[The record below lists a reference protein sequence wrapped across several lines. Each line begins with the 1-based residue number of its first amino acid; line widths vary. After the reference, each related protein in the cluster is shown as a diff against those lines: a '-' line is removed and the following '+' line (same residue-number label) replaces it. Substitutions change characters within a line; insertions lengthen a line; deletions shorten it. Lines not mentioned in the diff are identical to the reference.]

1 MFLSRRFGM
10 ENSQEAVEP
19 LRLNHADGILDI
31 LTRAMSTQ
39 TVIKLASYRLYVFT
53 CFVLIAENFIAPVLC
68 TRRKILYDSERSNVK
83 TRIDSYENCRW
94 TCGELETYYVF
105 SW

>member
-1 MFLSRRFGM
+1 MFLFRSFEM

-19 LRLNHADGILDI
+19 LRLNHADAILDI

-53 CFVLIAENFIAPVLC
+53 CFVLIAGNFIAQFFARGAKFYSIANDQTSRQESTVMR
-68 TRRKILYDSERSNVK
+68 TVVGRVVS
-83 TRIDSYENCRW
+83 
-94 TCGELETYYVF
+94 
-105 SW
+105 